1 MGKLKFQTPTGMHD
15 ILPEEQKYFQKVYSV
30 VENIAN
36 FYGFKKIT
44 TPILEQYE
52 LFEKG
57 TGVSTDVV
65 QKEMFKLRTKGN
77 DVLALRPEGTPSIA
91 RAYVQHGMI
100 RLPQPVKL
108 WYTGPFF
115 RYERPQAGRYREF
128 NQFGF
133 EVLGERKAII
143 DAQIIQIFYNILKE
157 LKFKNLVVEINSMGD
172 SKCRPYYR
180 KLLVSYFKSRLN
192 LLCPNCQKRF
202 RENPL
207 RILDC
212 KEEKCQKVIEN
223 APQMIDRL
231 CDGCK
236 EHFKQVLEFLDEID
250 VPYTL
255 NPYLARG
262 LDYYTKT
269 VFEIYENTPEGLKQG
284 ALSGGGRYD
293 NLLKLIGGREIFA
306 SGGSCGIERI
316 INIMKED
323 KKIHFPQNQVPNFFL
338 AQLGNTAKRKAL
350 SLIEE
355 FRKSKILITEAL
367 SNDSLSAQ
375 LRIADKIGVDY
386 TLILGQKEVIE
397 GVIIL
402 REMKTGKQS
411 EIKIDKIVKV
421 MARKMKKKL

>member
-1 MGKLKFQTPTGMHD
+1 MSKLKFQTPTGMHD
-15 ILPEEQKYFQKVYSV
+15 ILPEEQKYFKKVYSV
-30 VENIAN
+30 VENIAI

-57 TGVSTDVV
+57 TGLTTDVV

-77 DVLALRPEGTPSIA
+77 DVLALRPEGTPSVA
-91 RAYVQHGMI
+91 RAYIQHGMTK
-100 RLPQPVKL
+100 LPQPVKL
-108 WYTGPFF
+108 WYSGPFF
-115 RYERPQAGRYREF
+115 RYERPQAGRYRQF

-157 LKFKNLVVEINSMGD
+157 LKFKNLTVEINSMGD

-180 KLLVSYFKSRLN
+180 KLLVSYLKTRVN

-202 RENPL
+202 KENPL

-231 CDGCK
+231 CDECK
-236 EHFKQVLEFLDEID
+236 THFKQVLEFLDEID
-250 VPYTL
+250 IPYIL

-269 VFEIYENTPEGLKQG
+269 VFEIYEDTPEGRKQG

-293 NLLKLIGGREIFA
+293 NLLKLIGGRETFA
-306 SGGSCGIERI
+306 CGGSCGVERI
-316 INIMKED
+316 INLMKED
-323 KKIHFPQNQVPNFFL
+323 KKIYFPQSPVPKIFL
-338 AQLGNTAKRKAL
+338 AQLGNVAKKRAL
-350 SLIEE
+350 ALIEE
-355 FRKSKILITEAL
+355 FRKVKIPIFESL
-367 SNDSLSAQ
+367 SNDSLSSQ
-375 LRIADKIGVDY
+375 LRIANKIGVDY
-386 TLILGQKEVIE
+386 ALILGQKEVIE
-397 GVIIL
+397 KVIIL

-411 EIKIDKIVKV
+411 EIKMDKI
-421 MARKMKKKL
+421 ARVVAKKIKKK

>member
-15 ILPEEQKYFQKVYSV
+15 ILPEEQKYFKKVYSV
-30 VENIAN
+30 VESIAN

-44 TPILEQYE
+44 TPILEEYE

-65 QKEMFKLRTKGN
+65 QKEMFKLRTRGN
-77 DVLALRPEGTPSIA
+77 DILALRPEATPSVA
-91 RAYVQHGMI
+91 RAYIQHGMT

-108 WYTGPFF
+108 WYSGPFF

-143 DAQIIQIFYNILKE
+143 DAQVIQIFYNILKE

-180 KLLVSYFKSRLN
+180 KLLVSYFKSRVGS
-192 LLCPNCQKRF
+192 LCANCQRRF
-202 RENPL
+202 KENPL

-212 KEEKCQKVIEN
+212 KEEKCQKIVEN
-223 APQMIDRL
+223 APKMIDRL
-231 CDGCK
+231 CDECK

-250 VPYTL
+250 VPYIL

-269 VFEIYENTPEGLKQG
+269 VFEIYENTPEGQRQG

-293 NLLKLIGGREIFA
+293 NLLKLIGGRETFA
-306 SGGSCGIERI
+306 CGGSCGIERI
-316 INIMKED
+316 INLMKED
-323 KKIHFPQNQVPNFFL
+323 KKIHFVQSSIPKVFL
-338 AQLGNTAKRKAL
+338 AQLGNVAKRKAL
-350 SLIEE
+350 LLIDE
-355 FRKSKILITEAL
+355 FRKAKIPILESL
-367 SNDSLSAQ
+367 SNDSLSTQ
-375 LRIADKIGVDY
+375 LRIADRMGADY
-386 TLILGQKEVIE
+386 SLILGQKEVIE
-397 GVIIL
+397 KVIIL

-411 EIKIDKIVKV
+411 EIEMDKVVSVVAKKI
-421 MARKMKKKL
+421 KKK